1 MFSLAPE
8 PLSKKDKDEG
18 KRKFPKGVQVI
29 TARLPKTTLLCRRLF
44 PSLSFVDYS
53 AIERAAG

>member
-1 MFSLAPE
+1 MFFLALE
-8 PLSKKDKDEG
+8 PLLKTDKDEG
-18 KRKFPKGVQVI
+18 KIKFPKGVQVI